1 MSDSL
6 RDRIAAVL
14 REHVEDQLTN
24 YDAERNECGCGNQ
37 GLSGYKDHVA
47 DAVIE
52 ALGSDC
58 IYRYACANCGDFWFN
73 KSERMQRFA
82 LLHSR
87 SHLAVIQETKQ
98 CEKAGGGFSQWHRYV
113 TDWTTDE

>member
-1 MSDSL
+1 MDQL
-6 RDRIAAVL
+6 RDRIAAVQAAHCQMPWGCL
-14 REHVEDQLTN
+14 
-24 YDAERNECGCGNQ
+24 CGWKYAP
-37 GLSGYKDHVA
+37 LLDDSHFDHVA

-52 ALGSDC
+52 ALGADC
-58 IYRYACANCGDFWFN
+58 IYRYVCANCGDFWFD